1 MNLRLKGRNAAR
13 TRSNEM
19 AVRFTR
25 DAISGTCLDAIMRS
39 LFHRLQRLPIRAILK
54 GPETAPTKRSTI
66 DG

>member
-1 MNLRLKGRNAAR
+1 MNLRLKGRNAAC

-25 DAISGTCLDAIMRS
+25 DGTCLDAIMRS
-39 LFHRLQRLPIRAILK
+39 LFHRLERLPIRAILR

>member
-1 MNLRLKGRNAAR
+1 MNLRLKGRNAAC

-19 AVRFTR
+19 AVRFY
-25 DAISGTCLDAIMRS
+25 IYDAIMRS
-39 LFHRLQRLPIRAILK
+39 LFHRLQRLPIRAILR